1 MQLLLFNSRD
11 MSIIELLTVNANT
24 YSSVNTKINT
34 SYLWRSSQYDNGEY
48 YHWMVLLPLMK
59 NNNHFTMASWRNG
72 WILSPHN
79 NFRKFY
85 VWLDYDCYLF
95 FLDTPQ
101 RYHYLTGGRM
111 KKIKLLL
118 NVRNICNQIT
128 NRGRIWANT

>member
-34 SYLWRSSQYDNGEY
+34 SYLWRCSQDGNGEY
-48 YHWMVLLPLMK
+48 NHCMVLLPLMK
-59 NNNHFTMASWRNG
+59 NNNHFTMPSIRMLLNCL
-72 WILSPHN
+72 ILSPLN

-111 KKIKLLL
+111 KKNKLLL

-128 NRGRIWANT
+128 N